1 MRKKWLPVIACSTI
15 LTLTACGMQENKRS
29 EDYESN
35 DGKMNAGTVTGEAG
49 FQEFQKTAS
58 IEETILYNSED
69 ILITATELG
78 YTDYSA
84 DISVVIENNSEKNLT
99 FISNSIGYSCNSVN
113 GYMIADGYI
122 NSSVAAG
129 KKANETLSLSYD
141 MLRLYGIFEIADI
154 EIGFDISDD
163 EYNHIYTGPCQIRT
177 SIADQ
182 YDYQRQSY
190 RETVVSDG
198 AAGYFGYTIPYFSD
212 KALYDQ
218 GGIKVA
224 SSLFM
229 EKNDDGSAVLLEVE
243 NNAEQSVRA
252 TMADIYL
259 NGLGVYSGTWSSMN
273 INPGKKGI
281 LDLDFLTLLADELR
295 DAYGIQSV
303 GTVTLTMEFENQ
315 EGEKIGDPAMITVEN
330 PNAVSEFSQEGE
342 EVYNSDSIR
351 IVMKDVIEDDSE
363 YSGDMYVLLM
373 VENKTSE
380 NITITDVYD
389 SLAVNGY
396 MMDSIISPVNIKGG
410 SSTIMKI
417 QLWQSDFEKNSIED
431 ISDISQVE
439 IGIRVM
445 QGDHIIEETKLDMS
459 I

>member
-1 MRKKWLPVIACSTI
+1 MRKKWLPVIACSMI

-29 EDYESN
+29 ENYESN

-58 IEETILYNSED
+58 IEETILYNSDD

-84 DISVVIENNSEKNLT
+84 DISVVIENNSEKDLT

-163 EYNHIYTGPCQIRT
+163 EYNHIYTGPCQVRT

-273 INPGKKGI
+273 INSGKKGI
-281 LDLDFLTLLADELR
+281 LDLDFSTLLADELR

-315 EGEKIGDPAMITVEN
+315 EGEKIGDPATITVEN
-330 PNAVSEFSQEGE
+330 PDAVSEFSQEGE

-351 IVMKDVIEDDSE
+351 IVMKDVIEEDSE

-410 SSTIMKI
+410 SSAIMKI
-417 QLWQSDFEKNSIED
+417 QLWQSDLEENSIED

-439 IGIRVM
+439 IGIQVM

>member
-1 MRKKWLPVIACSTI
+1 MRKKWLPVIACSMI
-15 LTLTACGMQENKRS
+15 LMLTACGMQENKRS

-49 FQEFQKTAS
+49 FKKYKKTAS
-58 IEETILYNSED
+58 IEETILYNSDD

-84 DISVVIENNSEKNLT
+84 DISVVIENNSEKDLT

-259 NGLGVYSGTWSSMN
+259 NGLGVYSGTWSSKN

-281 LDLDFLTLLADELR
+281 LDLDFSTLLADELR

-315 EGEKIGDPAMITVEN
+315 EGEKIGDPA
-330 PNAVSEFSQEGE
+330 
-342 EVYNSDSIR
+342 
-351 IVMKDVIEDDSE
+351 
-363 YSGDMYVLLM
+363 
-373 VENKTSE
+373 
-380 NITITDVYD
+380 YD

-410 SSTIMKI
+410 SSAIMKI
-417 QLWQSDFEKNSIED
+417 QLWQSDLEENSIED
-431 ISDISQVE
+431 ISDVSQVE
-439 IGIRVM
+439 IGIQVM
-445 QGDHIIEETKLDMS
+445 QGDYIIEETKLDMS